1 MKCPCAHSTA
11 RVVEC
16 NEMGVPHTPDGLE
29 SYPALLRDLLA
40 KRGIATREEAEVF
53 LNPSYERDIGD
64 PFQILNMERAVERI
78 FLAMERNEPIVIYGD
93 YDCDGIPGSV
103 VLHDMLKK
111 FEYPHFKN
119 YIPHRHD
126 EGYGLNMAAVEKFA
140 DEGVKLLVT
149 VDCGI
154 ADVAS
159 VARAQGLGVDV
170 IVTDHHLPQE
180 TLPPAYAIVNSKQT
194 DDMYHDDML
203 CGAGVAWKLAQAL
216 IARAPADLRA
226 KIPEGFEK
234 WLLDMAGLSTI
245 ADMVPLKKENRA
257 LAHFGLK
264 VLRKSKRP
272 GLKLLLQKAG
282 VSQAHITEDDV
293 GFMIAPRINAASRMS
308 IPFEAFELL
317 STGDPARAEMLA
329 NHLSHL
335 NDTRKGIVAAMIKE
349 ARHNLAMREIREVI
363 VVGNPLWK
371 PGVLGLAANKLME
384 DYGRPV
390 FVWGQAESVHI
401 KGSCRSD
408 GSVNVVELMT
418 SVREGFFLNAG
429 GHEYSGGFSVSHENI
444 YFLEEAI
451 LEAYERLEKKTADD
465 RAIIADA
472 ELTIDDVAWKT
483 WDVVEK
489 LAPFGVENPK
499 PIFAFK
505 GIEVFEV
512 RSFGKEKNHLELA
525 FRNSRGQKVSAIGF
539 FATDESFK
547 TKPVAGGQVDL
558 YATLEK
564 SMFRGRP
571 ELRLRIVDVRGVED
585 AGNSV

>member
-1 MKCPCAHSTA
+1 MGKVYHVVCATMRSMTDDLA
-11 RVVEC
+11 
-16 NEMGVPHTPDGLE
+16 G
-29 SYPALLRDLLA
+29 YPPLLATLLR
-40 KRGIATREEAEVF
+40 KRGITNTAEAEVF

-64 PFQILNMERAVERI
+64 PFGILNMERAVERI
-78 FLAMERNEPIVIYGD
+78 FSAMERNESIVVYGD

-119 YIPHRHD
+119 YIPHRHE
-126 EGYGLNMAAVEKFA
+126 EGYGLNLNAVEKFA
-140 DEGVKLLVT
+140 DEGVKLIIT

-154 ADVAS
+154 ADVVS
-159 VARAQGLGVDV
+159 VTRAQELGVDV

-180 TLPPAYAIVNSKQT
+180 VLPPAYTILNSKQEGDT
-194 DDMYHDDML
+194 YPDNML
-203 CGAGVAWKLAQAL
+203 CGAGVAWKLSQAL
-216 IARAPADLRA
+216 IARAPAELRA

-257 LAHFGLK
+257 LAYFGLK

-272 GLKLLLQKAG
+272 GLKILLQKAG
-282 VSQAHITEDDV
+282 VSQAYLAEDDV

-308 IPFEAFELL
+308 TPFEAFELL
-317 STGDPARAEMLA
+317 STTDPARAEHLA
-329 NHLSHL
+329 NHLNSL
-335 NDTRKGIVAAMIKE
+335 NDTRKGIVATMIKE
-349 ARHNLAMREIREVI
+349 ARHNLEMRELRKVI
-363 VVGNPLWK
+363 VVGNPLWR

-384 DYGRPV
+384 DYGRPA
-390 FVWGQAESVHI
+390 FVWGRAESEHI

-408 GSVNVVELMT
+408 GSINVVKLMT
-418 SVREGFFLNAG
+418 SVREGFFLNVG
-429 GHEYSGGFSVSHENI
+429 GHEYSGGFSVSHENVH
-444 YFLEEAI
+444 FLEDAI

-499 PIFAFK
+499 PIFVLK
-505 GIEVFEV
+505 GIEVF
-512 RSFGKEKNHLELA
+512 
-525 FRNSRGQKVSAIGF
+525 
-539 FATDESFK
+539 
-547 TKPVAGGQVDL
+547 
-558 YATLEK
+558 
-564 SMFRGRP
+564 
-571 ELRLRIVDVRGVED
+571 
-585 AGNSV
+585 

>member
-1 MKCPCAHSTA
+1 MGKVYHVVCATMRSMTDDLA
-11 RVVEC
+11 
-16 NEMGVPHTPDGLE
+16 G
-29 SYPALLRDLLA
+29 YPPLLATLLR
-40 KRGIATREEAEVF
+40 KRGITNTAEAEVF

-64 PFQILNMERAVERI
+64 PFGILNMERAVERI
-78 FLAMERNEPIVIYGD
+78 FSAMERNESIVVYGD

-119 YIPHRHD
+119 YIPHRHE
-126 EGYGLNMAAVEKFA
+126 EGYGLNLNAVEKFA
-140 DEGVKLLVT
+140 DEGVKLIIT

-154 ADVAS
+154 ADVVS
-159 VARAQGLGVDV
+159 VTRAQELGVDV

-180 TLPPAYAIVNSKQT
+180 VLPPAYTILNSKQEGDT
-194 DDMYHDDML
+194 YPDNML
-203 CGAGVAWKLAQAL
+203 CGAGVAWKLSQAL
-216 IARAPADLRA
+216 IARAPAELRA

-257 LAHFGLK
+257 LAYFGLK

-272 GLKLLLQKAG
+272 GLKILLQKAG
-282 VSQAHITEDDV
+282 VSQAYLAEDDV

-308 IPFEAFELL
+308 TPFEAFELL
-317 STGDPARAEMLA
+317 STTDPARAEHLA
-329 NHLSHL
+329 NHLNSL
-335 NDTRKGIVAAMIKE
+335 NDTRKGIVATMIKE
-349 ARHNLAMREIREVI
+349 ARHNLEMRELRKVI
-363 VVGNPLWK
+363 VVGNPLWR

-384 DYGRPV
+384 DYGRPA
-390 FVWGQAESVHI
+390 FVWGRAESEHI

-408 GSVNVVELMT
+408 GSINVVKLMT
-418 SVREGFFLNAG
+418 SVREGFFLNVG
-429 GHEYSGGFSVSHENI
+429 GHEYSGGFSVSHENVH
-444 YFLEEAI
+444 FLEDAI

-499 PIFAFK
+499 PIFVLK

-512 RSFGKEKNHLELA
+512 RMFGKEKNHLELS
-525 FRNSRGQKVSAIGF
+525 FRNGRGQKVSAIGF

-547 TKPVAGGQVDL
+547 VKPVAGARIDL

-571 ELRLRIVDVRGVED
+571 ELRLRIMDVM
-585 AGNSV
+585 

>member
-1 MKCPCAHSTA
+1 MRSMTDDFA
-11 RVVEC
+11 
-16 NEMGVPHTPDGLE
+16 G
-29 SYPALLRDLLA
+29 YPLLLA
-40 KRGIATREEAEVF
+40 TLLKKRGIITRAEAEVF

-64 PFQILNMERAVERI
+64 PFDILNMEKAVARIFAAVEQG
-78 FLAMERNEPIVIYGD
+78 EQIVIYGD

-103 VLHDMLKK
+103 VLHDLFKK
-111 FEYPHFKN
+111 FEYPQFKN

-126 EGYGLNMAAVEKFA
+126 EGYGLNMDAVERFA
-140 DEGVKLLVT
+140 DEGVKLIIT

-159 VARAQGLGVDV
+159 VARAQELGVDV

-180 TLPPAYAIVNSKQT
+180 TLPPAYAIVNSKQA
-194 DDMYHDDML
+194 DDTYHDDML

-216 IARAPADLRA
+216 IARAPEDLRK

-264 VLRKSKRP
+264 VLRKSRRP
-272 GLKLLLQKAG
+272 GLKLLLQKTG
-282 VSQAHITEDDV
+282 VAQAHITEDDV

-317 STGDPARAEMLA
+317 STDDPARAEQLA
-329 NHLSHL
+329 DHLNKL
-335 NDTRKGIVAAMIKE
+335 NDTRKGIVAGMIKE
-349 ARHNLAMREIREVI
+349 ARHNLAMRELREVI

-390 FVWGQAESVHI
+390 FVWGQAESAHI

-429 GHEYSGGFSVSHENI
+429 GHEYSGGFSVAHENV
-444 YFLEEAI
+444 YFLEDAI
-451 LEAYERLEKKTADD
+451 MEAYERLEKRTA
-465 RAIIADA
+465 RERMVVADA
-472 ELTIDDVAWKT
+472 ELTLDDVARKT
-483 WDVVEK
+483 WDIVEK

-499 PIFAFK
+499 PVFVFK
-505 GIEVFEV
+505 GVDVFEV
-512 RSFGKEKNHLELA
+512 RSFGKEKNHLELS

-539 FATDESFK
+539 FATDESFT
-547 TKPVAGGQVDL
+547 TKPAAGARVNL

-571 ELRLRIVDVRGVED
+571 ELRLRIVDVSPC
-585 AGNSV
+585 A

>member
-1 MKCPCAHSTA
+1 MTDDLA
-11 RVVEC
+11 
-16 NEMGVPHTPDGLE
+16 G
-29 SYPALLRDLLA
+29 YPPLLATLLR
-40 KRGIATREEAEVF
+40 KRGITNTAEAEVF

-64 PFQILNMERAVERI
+64 PFGILNMERAVERI
-78 FLAMERNEPIVIYGD
+78 FSAMERNESIVVYGD

-119 YIPHRHD
+119 YIPHRHE
-126 EGYGLNMAAVEKFA
+126 EGYGLNLNAVEKFA
-140 DEGVKLLVT
+140 DEGVKLIIT

-154 ADVAS
+154 ADVVS
-159 VARAQGLGVDV
+159 VTRAQELGVDV

-180 TLPPAYAIVNSKQT
+180 VLPPAYTILNSKQEGDT
-194 DDMYHDDML
+194 YPDNML
-203 CGAGVAWKLAQAL
+203 CGAGVAWKLSQAL
-216 IARAPADLRA
+216 IARAPAELRA

-257 LAHFGLK
+257 LAYFGLK

-272 GLKLLLQKAG
+272 GLKILLQKAG
-282 VSQAHITEDDV
+282 VSQAYLAEDDV

-308 IPFEAFELL
+308 TPFEAFELL
-317 STGDPARAEMLA
+317 STTDPARAEHLA
-329 NHLSHL
+329 NHLNSL
-335 NDTRKGIVAAMIKE
+335 NDTRKGIVATMIKE
-349 ARHNLAMREIREVI
+349 ARHNLEMRELRKVI
-363 VVGNPLWK
+363 VVGNPLWR

-384 DYGRPV
+384 DYGRPA
-390 FVWGQAESVHI
+390 FVWGRAESEHI

-408 GSVNVVELMT
+408 GSINVVKLMT
-418 SVREGFFLNAG
+418 SVREGFFLNVG
-429 GHEYSGGFSVSHENI
+429 GHEYSGGFSVSHENVH
-444 YFLEEAI
+444 FLEDAI

-499 PIFAFK
+499 PIFVLK

-512 RSFGKEKNHLELA
+512 RMFGKEKNHLELS
-525 FRNSRGQKVSAIGF
+525 FRNGRGQKVSAIGF

-547 TKPVAGGQVDL
+547 VKPVAGARIDL

-571 ELRLRIVDVRGVED
+571 ELRLRIMDVM
-585 AGNSV
+585 

>member
-1 MKCPCAHSTA
+1 MRSMTDDLA
-11 RVVEC
+11 
-16 NEMGVPHTPDGLE
+16 G
-29 SYPALLRDLLA
+29 YPPLLATLLR
-40 KRGIATREEAEVF
+40 KRGITNTAEAEVF

-64 PFQILNMERAVERI
+64 PFGILNMERAVERI
-78 FLAMERNEPIVIYGD
+78 FSAMERNESIVVYGD

-119 YIPHRHD
+119 YIPHRHE
-126 EGYGLNMAAVEKFA
+126 EGYGLNLNAVEKFA
-140 DEGVKLLVT
+140 DEGVKLIIT

-154 ADVAS
+154 ADVVS
-159 VARAQGLGVDV
+159 VTRAQELGVDV

-180 TLPPAYAIVNSKQT
+180 VLPPAYTILNSKQEGDT
-194 DDMYHDDML
+194 YPDNML
-203 CGAGVAWKLAQAL
+203 CGAGVAWKLSQAL
-216 IARAPADLRA
+216 IARAPAELRA

-257 LAHFGLK
+257 LAYFGLK

-272 GLKLLLQKAG
+272 GLKILLQKAG
-282 VSQAHITEDDV
+282 VSQAYLAEDDV

-308 IPFEAFELL
+308 TPFEAFELL
-317 STGDPARAEMLA
+317 STTDPARAEHLA
-329 NHLSHL
+329 NHLNSL
-335 NDTRKGIVAAMIKE
+335 NDTRKGIVATMIKE
-349 ARHNLAMREIREVI
+349 ARHNLEMRELRKVI
-363 VVGNPLWK
+363 VVGNPLWR

-384 DYGRPV
+384 DYGRPA
-390 FVWGQAESVHI
+390 FVWGRAESEHI

-408 GSVNVVELMT
+408 GSINVVKLMT
-418 SVREGFFLNAG
+418 SVREGFFLNVG
-429 GHEYSGGFSVSHENI
+429 GHEYSGGFSVSHENVH
-444 YFLEEAI
+444 FLEDAI

-499 PIFAFK
+499 PIFVLK

-512 RSFGKEKNHLELA
+512 RMFGKEKNHLELS
-525 FRNSRGQKVSAIGF
+525 FRNGRGQKVSAIGF

-547 TKPVAGGQVDL
+547 VKPVAGARIDL

-571 ELRLRIVDVRGVED
+571 ELRLRIMDVM
-585 AGNSV
+585 